1 MSILMA
7 RANQRR
13 FRRMEMR
20 GRVVLFFGKNS
31 EVSESLQ
38 ISEGGMMTTTLF
50 RLAVG
55 DVITV
60 HFTVEEIYLRARAQV
75 IYVLPSNLEEQ
86 SKVGLRF
93 KCLFDE
99 YRSAI
104 REFIS

>member
-1 MSILMA
+1 MPTAIA
-7 RANQRR
+7 HANQRK
-13 FRRMEMR
+13 FRRVEIR
-20 GRVVLFFGKNS
+20 GRAVLFFGKDS

-55 DVITV
+55 DEVTI
-60 HFTVEEIYLRARAQV
+60 HFTVEEMYLRARAQV
-75 IYVLPSNLEEQ
+75 IYVLPSNSEKY

-93 KCLFDE
+93 KSLFDE

-104 REFIS
+104 REFVS